1 MSRKRYKSRVK
12 KDQVDIEVEVEMDR
26 TDESEVDI
34 LKKRI
39 FSLEISLK
47 LECLKTKIFQSI
59 IEQKTDLK
67 IPKDIIDYKDGVIN
81 INTYNLD
88 GKMPVIVHNFIK
100 DMRAVPQNE
109 YEMDKSVSPDIQR
122 KTRFRTVKNE
132 IELSEEKGIEQL
144 VQTIDATQK
153 TIESKR
159 DLLKP
164 EKMTKMHGPKDLEE
178 CFKNI
183 TETKSYTAPLKNMLK
198 KRLEIMNSLSMEE
211 YKKLI
216 NENITMVDKIFVAKG
231 YNIAKRMSII
241 SKGLSPFETRLVSYG
256 KYDKP
261 IEFDD
266 RQKIKVYFEIS
277 SLYPQRYVPFDKDE
291 VSKRFFNY
299 SIALFTVKECI
310 DIFLFNVYQ
319 FYNIIYIP
327 YKKSE
332 DSDPYSFYI
341 LKKIEDT
348 KRYWNL
354 DSRLEEVTIS
364 FSTNIKAYCIT
375 LFRHIYFNIFQDNVY
390 RANYSSVSSVAE
402 YECGQLVQNIMT
414 LSDFMKTNS
423 IIRASVKEKATYNPT
438 DKDKVNYSQNDKMQ
452 KKRFLEEDREA
463 IEESYYSSIYQ
474 MFDGIKKDDVFEIFN
489 NLQHI

>member
-67 IPKDIIDYKDGVIN
+67 IPKDIIDYKDGVININ

-183 TETKSYTAPLKNMLK
+183 TETKSYTSPLKNMLK
-198 KRLEIMNSLSMEE
+198 KRLEIMNKLTMEE

-216 NENITMVDKIFVAKG
+216 Y
-231 YNIAKRMSII
+231 YNI
-241 SKGLSPFETRLVSYG
+241 
-256 KYDKP
+256 
-261 IEFDD
+261 
-266 RQKIKVYFEIS
+266 
-277 SLYPQRYVPFDKDE
+277 
-291 VSKRFFNY
+291 
-299 SIALFTVKECI
+299 
-310 DIFLFNVYQ
+310 
-319 FYNIIYIP
+319 
-327 YKKSE
+327 KS
-332 DSDPYSFYI
+332 
-341 LKKIEDT
+341 
-348 KRYWNL
+348 
-354 DSRLEEVTIS
+354 
-364 FSTNIKAYCIT
+364 
-375 LFRHIYFNIFQDNVY
+375 
-390 RANYSSVSSVAE
+390 
-402 YECGQLVQNIMT
+402 
-414 LSDFMKTNS
+414 
-423 IIRASVKEKATYNPT
+423 
-438 DKDKVNYSQNDKMQ
+438 
-452 KKRFLEEDREA
+452 
-463 IEESYYSSIYQ
+463 
-474 MFDGIKKDDVFEIFN
+474 
-489 NLQHI
+489 